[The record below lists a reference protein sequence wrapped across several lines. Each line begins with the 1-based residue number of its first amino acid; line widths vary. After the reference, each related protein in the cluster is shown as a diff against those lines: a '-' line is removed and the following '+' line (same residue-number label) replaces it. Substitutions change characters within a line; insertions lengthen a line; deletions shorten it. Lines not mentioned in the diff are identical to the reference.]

1 MKMSIKKITKCII
14 SVFMLITV
22 LMTALPTD
30 TYAASKK
37 VTLKATNAKNTKNY
51 LKITVQINNKT
62 DKNVDFSKDIRWI
75 YKKVNG
81 KWKKIKWDYY
91 VTKDVSATALNN
103 SKIKFTFKVY
113 KKDLSE
119 KLKKNKTYKIGIS
132 VNRRIR
138 KVKFKI

>member
-37 VTLKATNAKNTKNY
+37 VTLKATNVKNTKNY

-81 KWKKIKWDYY
+81 KWKK
-91 VTKDVSATALNN
+91 
-103 SKIKFTFKVY
+103 
-113 KKDLSE
+113 
-119 KLKKNKTYKIGIS
+119 
-132 VNRRIR
+132 
-138 KVKFKI
+138 